1 MFNNSIV
8 TKSSPIYKFL
18 IELKITLYLTTP
30 QIHHLILFIN
40 SMVTKG
46 YGGKITDV
54 SDFMPVRHRTN
65 IGKFLSDSPWSE
77 DFIERAIKK
86 HVIMRIWETSKTTGK
101 PIYVVIDDTISEK
114 TVPSSK
120 AKKPTEKCGF
130 HNSHLKGKTVY
141 GHQLVTVMLLCD
153 TLVLP
158 YTMAIYDKE
167 NMSKIQ
173 MAIKFIESLPPPVS
187 KGYVLCDSWYSNKKL
202 FGVSKEAGYAYVGG
216 LRTNRVIY
224 PPGHERLGIKL
235 NRMTNTLTKDDVSLV
250 KVGSNEYYVYTYRGK
265 LNDIKNSL
273 IALCWPKEALFKDGC
288 LRAFITL
295 DTALTTDELLNHY
308 KHRWPIE
315 TFFRETKKH
324 LGLNHYQVRSSCSI
338 KRYFLLLMMT
348 YVYCELEVSD
358 STLKFS
364 SGLKIARNQAKKEQV
379 SWIFNQASIGS
390 SLEAIFETLKIA

>member
-18 IELKITLYLTTP
+18 IKLRITLYLTTP

-46 YGGKITDV
+46 YCGKITDV
-54 SDFMPVRHRTN
+54 SDFMPARHRTN
-65 IGKFLSDSPWSE
+65 IGKFLSESPWNE
-77 DFIERAIKK
+77 DFVERALKK
-86 HVIMRIWETSKTTGK
+86 HVIMRIWETSKITGK

-173 MAIKFIESLPPPVS
+173 MAIKFIELLPPPVNE
-187 KGYVLCDSWYSNKKL
+187 GYILCDSWYSNKKL
-202 FGVSKEAGYAYVGG
+202 FSASKEAGYAYVGG

-224 PPGHERLGIKL
+224 PSGHERLGIKL
-235 NRMTNTLTKDDVSLV
+235 NRMSKILTKDDVNLV
-250 KVGSNEYYVYTYRGK
+250 KVGNNEYYVYTYRGK
-265 LNDIKNSL
+265 LNDAKDSL

-288 LRAFITL
+288 LRSFITL
-295 DTALTTDELLNHY
+295 DTTLTTEELLNHY

-315 TFFRETKKH
+315 TFFRETKKY
-324 LGLNHYQVRSSCSI
+324 LGLNHYQVRSSLSI
-338 KRYFLLLMMT
+338 NRYFLLLMMT
-348 YVYCELEVSD
+348 YVYCELEVSNG
-358 STLKFS
+358 TLKFS
-364 SGLKIARNQAKKEQV
+364 AGLKIARNEAKKEQV
-379 SWIFNQASIGS
+379 SWIFNQASIGNS
-390 SLEAIFETLKIA
+390 IETIFETLKIA

>member
-18 IELKITLYLTTP
+18 IELRITLYLTTP

-46 YGGKITDV
+46 YCGKITDV
-54 SDFMPVRHRTN
+54 SDCMPVRHRTN
-65 IGKFLSDSPWSE
+65 IGKFLSDSPWNE
-77 DFIERAIKK
+77 DFIERALKK
-86 HVIMRIWETSKTTGK
+86 HVIKRIWETSKTTGK
-101 PIYVVIDDTISEK
+101 PIYIVIDDTISEK

-141 GHQLVTVMLLCD
+141 GHQIVTVMLLCD

-158 YTMAIYDKE
+158 YAMEIYDKKS
-167 NMSKIQ
+167 MSKIQ
-173 MAIKFIESLPPPVS
+173 MAIEFIKSLPTPVNE
-187 KGYVLCDSWYSNKKL
+187 GYVLCDSWYSNKKL
-202 FGVSKEAGYAYVGG
+202 FDVSKESGYAYIGG

-224 PPGHERLGIKL
+224 PLGHERLGIKL
-235 NRMTNTLTKDDVSLV
+235 NRMSTILTTDDVNLV
-250 KVGSNEYYVYTYRGK
+250 KVGNNEYFVYTYMGK
-265 LNDIKNSL
+265 LNDAKNSL

-295 DTALTTDELLNHY
+295 DTEITTEELLNHY

-315 TFFRETKKH
+315 TFFRETKKY
-324 LGLNHYQVRSSCSI
+324 LGLNHYQVRSNRSI
-338 KRYFLLLMMT
+338 NRYFLLLMMT
-348 YVYCELEVSD
+348 YVYCELEVSNN
-358 STLKFS
+358 TLKFS
-364 SGLKIARNQAKKEQV
+364 VGLKNARNQAKKDQV
-379 SWIFNQASIGS
+379 SWVFTQTSNGI
-390 SLEAIFETLKIA
+390 SLETIFETLKIA

>member
-8 TKSSPIYKFL
+8 TKSSGIYKFL
-18 IELKITLYLTTP
+18 IELRITLYLTTP

-46 YGGKITDV
+46 YCGKITDV

-65 IGKFLSDSPWSE
+65 NGKFLSESPWNE
-77 DFIERAIKK
+77 DFIERALKK
-86 HVIMRIWETSKTTGK
+86 HVIMRIWQTSKITGN

-153 TLVLP
+153 NLVLP

-173 MAIKFIESLPPPVS
+173 MAIEFIKSLPPPITE
-187 KGYVLCDSWYSNKKL
+187 GYVLCDSWYSNKKL
-202 FGVSKEAGYAYVGG
+202 FNVSKEAGYAYIGG

-224 PPGHERLGIKL
+224 PIGCERLGIKL
-235 NRMTNTLTKDDVSLV
+235 NHMSKILTNEDVNLV
-250 KVGSNEYYVYTYRGK
+250 KVGNNEYYVYTYRGK
-265 LNDIKNSL
+265 LNDAKNSL
-273 IALCWPKEALFKDGC
+273 IALCWPKEALFKEGC

-295 DTALTTDELLNHY
+295 DTTLTTEELLSHY

-324 LGLNHYQVRSSCSI
+324 LGLNHYQIRSNRSI
-338 KRYFLLLMMT
+338 KRYFLLLMIT

-358 STLKFS
+358 DALNFS
-364 SGLKIARNQAKKEQV
+364 SGLKIARNEAKKEQV
-379 SWIFNQASIGS
+379 SWIFNQATIGNSI
-390 SLEAIFETLKIA
+390 ETVFKALKIA

>member
-8 TKSSPIYKFL
+8 TKSSTIYKFL

-46 YGGKITDV
+46 YCGKVTDV

-65 IGKFLSDSPWSE
+65 IGKFLSESPWDE
-77 DFIERAIKK
+77 NFVEKALKK
-86 HVIMRIWETSKTTGK
+86 RVIMRIWETSKTTGK

-120 AKKPTEKCGF
+120 AKKPTEKCGY
-130 HNSHLKGKTVY
+130 HHSHLKGKIVY

-153 TLVLP
+153 TLVMP

-173 MAIKFIESLPPPVS
+173 MAIEFIKSLPKPVNE
-187 KGYVLCDSWYSNKKL
+187 GYVLCDSWYSNKKL
-202 FGVSKEAGYAYVGG
+202 FAVSKESGYAYIGG

-224 PPGHERLGIKL
+224 PKGREKLGIKL
-235 NRMTNTLTKDDVSLV
+235 NHMCEILTKDDVDLV
-250 KVGSNEYYVYTYRGK
+250 KVGNNEYYVYTYRGK
-265 LNDIKNSL
+265 LNDVKDSL
-273 IALCWPKEALFKDGC
+273 IALCWPKEALFKPGC
-288 LRAFITL
+288 LRAFISL
-295 DTALTTDELLNHY
+295 DTTITTEELLNHY
-308 KHRWPIE
+308 KYRWPIE

-324 LGLNHYQVRSSCSI
+324 LGLNHYQVRSNRSI
-338 KRYFLLLMMT
+338 NRYFLLLMIT
-348 YVYCELEVSD
+348 YVYCELEVSNG
-358 STLKFS
+358 TLNFNVGIKS
-364 SGLKIARNQAKKEQV
+364 ARNQSKKERV
-379 SWIFNQASIGS
+379 SWIFNQADSGIP
-390 SLEAIFETLKIA
+390 LEAIFKTLKIA

>member
-46 YGGKITDV
+46 YCGKVTDV

-65 IGKFLSDSPWSE
+65 IGKFLSESPWNE
-77 DFIERAIKK
+77 DFVEKALKK
-86 HVIMRIWETSKTTGK
+86 HVIMRIWETSKITGK
-101 PIYVVIDDTISEK
+101 PVYVVIDDTISEK

-158 YTMAIYDKE
+158 YTMAIYDKN

-173 MAIKFIESLPPPVS
+173 MAIEFIKALPAPAN
-187 KGYVLCDSWYSNKKL
+187 KGYILCDSWYSNKKL
-202 FGVSKEAGYAYVGG
+202 FSVSKEAGYAYIGG

-235 NRMTNTLTKDDVSLV
+235 NRMSKILTNDDVNLV
-250 KVGSNEYYVYTYRGK
+250 KVGNNEYYVYTYRGK
-265 LNDIKNSL
+265 LNDAKDSL

-295 DTALTTDELLNHY
+295 DTTLTTEELLNHY

-315 TFFRETKKH
+315 TFFRETKKY

-358 STLKFS
+358 STLKFGN
-364 SGLKIARNQAKKEQV
+364 GLKIARNQAKKEQV
-379 SWIFNQASIGS
+379 SWIFNQASMGNSI
-390 SLEAIFETLKIA
+390 ENVFKALKIA

>member
-8 TKSSPIYKFL
+8 TKSSAIYKFL

-30 QIHHLILFIN
+30 QTHHLILFIN

-46 YGGKITDV
+46 YCGKITDV

-65 IGKFLSDSPWSE
+65 IGKFLSESPWDE
-77 DFIERAIKK
+77 DFVEKALKK
-86 HVIMRIWETSKTTGK
+86 RVIMRIWDTSKTTGS
-101 PIYVVIDDTISEK
+101 PIYIVIDDTISEK

-130 HNSHLKGKTVY
+130 HHSHLKGKTVY

-173 MAIKFIESLPPPVS
+173 MAIEFIKSLPQPVNE
-187 KGYVLCDSWYSNKKL
+187 GYVLCDSWYSNKKL
-202 FGVSKEAGYAYVGG
+202 FAVSKDSGYAYIGG

-224 PPGHERLGIKL
+224 PKGRGKLGIKL
-235 NRMTNTLTKDDVSLV
+235 NHMCEILTKDDVDLV
-250 KVGSNEYYVYTYRGK
+250 KVGNNEYYVYTYRGK
-265 LNDIKNSL
+265 LNDAKDSL
-273 IALCWPKEALFKDGC
+273 IALCWPKEALFKSGC
-288 LRAFITL
+288 LRAFISL
-295 DTALTTDELLNHY
+295 DTTITTEELLNHY

-324 LGLNHYQVRSSCSI
+324 LGLNHYQVRSNRSI
-338 KRYFLLLMMT
+338 NRYFLLLMMT
-348 YVYCELEVSD
+348 YIYCELEVSNG
-358 STLKFS
+358 TLNFS
-364 SGLKIARNQAKKEQV
+364 VGIKIARNQSKKERV
-379 SWIFNQASIGS
+379 SWIFNQADLGI
-390 SLEAIFETLKIA
+390 SLEAIFKILKIA